1 MSNASSLL
9 KTCYLRFTSVAS
21 ALQSP
26 FLLIVR
32 LYWGWQLI
40 QTGWGKLHNIP
51 HVTEFFMSLGIPF
64 PGFNARFVSTTELVG
79 GVLLGIGLFSRPVAL
94 LIAADMF
101 VAYWTDGHEQLLSFF
116 SDDSGNFYSYGAY
129 PFLAVAI
136 LILILGAG
144 KISVDHLIG
153 IERAKT

>member
-9 KTCYLRFTSVAS
+9 KTCYLRFTSAAS
-21 ALQSP
+21 TLQSP

-51 HVTEFFMSLGIPF
+51 HVTEFFTSLGIPF

-79 GVLLGIGLFSRPVAL
+79 GILLGIGLFSRPVAL

-101 VAYWTDGHEQLLSFF
+101 VAYWTDGHEQLFSFF
-116 SDDSGNFYSYGAY
+116 SDPGKFYSYDAY
-129 PFLAVAI
+129 TFLVAAL